1 MIDIIL
7 GIIAT
12 LICGI
17 GYGTIYFFTAVFWL
31 FVIGK
36 ILEHY
41 AVPVEVKVMNDVKG
55 REVYI
60 KIMLGG
66 VGCQTICISFH
77 IAERPLVYPF
87 KCLR

>member
-41 AVPVEVKVMNDVKG
+41 AVPVEVKVINDVKG
-55 REVYI
+55 REEE
-60 KIMLGG
+60 K
-66 VGCQTICISFH
+66 T
-77 IAERPLVYPF
+77 
-87 KCLR
+87 

>member
-1 MIDIIL
+1 MIELIL

-31 FVIGK
+31 FLIGK

-41 AVPVEVKVMNDVKG
+41 AVPIDVKVANNVEG
-55 REVYI
+55 REEE
-60 KIMLGG
+60 K
-66 VGCQTICISFH
+66 T
-77 IAERPLVYPF
+77 
-87 KCLR
+87 

>member
-1 MIDIIL
+1 MKVFGSDIGCKNLAYCIFNINDGMIDIIL

-55 REVYI
+55 REEE
-60 KIMLGG
+60 K
-66 VGCQTICISFH
+66 T
-77 IAERPLVYPF
+77 
-87 KCLR
+87 